1 MDGWDVENST
11 ALFTPGTG
19 NQGGEGT
26 DNGQEWYIEV
36 RPASPCYF
44 TTRLISVV
52 GYYVGR
58 WLLAVQ
64 NILEELDSE
73 REWYYDWRQGHLY
86 FAFNGTQP
94 TSEQWVATR
103 TKVLFNVSG
112 TATAPAKDITIK
124 GIQIRDTALTWLD
137 PHGLPSGD

>member
-1 MDGWDVENST
+1 MCYVVVCLPAVTATCTRCSYIWSIDKWVVENST

-26 DNGQEWYIEV
+26 DHGQEWYIENV
-36 RPASPCYF
+36 
-44 TTRLISVV
+44 
-52 GYYVGR
+52 
-58 WLLAVQ
+58 
-64 NILEELDSE
+64 LEELDSE

-94 TSEQWVATR
+94 TTEQWVATR

-112 TATAPAKDITIK
+112 TAAAPAKDITIK
-124 GIQIRDTALTWLD
+124 GVQIRDTALTWLD